1 MKVTSLLTTLLT
13 LLLFVDTAQ
22 AQQTTQLQGRV
33 YLNDTL
39 PAAYATLYLPQYGIG
54 TVTDDMG
61 NYWMD
66 NIPVSQSVTLEYA
79 FLGYKTEQVKLAL
92 TQPNHRYAHD
102 HHMQE
107 QAIQL
112 DEVYL
117 TPNGEDPCVYIL
129 RKVHEQGQINRTRL
143 VNYNATCNGSM
154 HVQDLDVL
162 MGIMPGFVKVI
173 LHGVLRPL
181 GINALFNYLS
191 ENEKVDVKYQY
202 SQLWNSG
209 KVKNSEMTIL
219 SANPTMP
226 EKVRKQLGKFQV
238 DDFFAKF
245 YGEDKK
251 FDAKK
256 EAKKGWKLKGVIEE
270 DGKTIDILKRIDGD
284 SVQQEYTCYVIED
297 LWSVL
302 RVEARS
308 KEGSFSRYECRDIGG
323 GIYLPVSYVTNPV
336 PVDLDKML
344 EETKKEIEKDKAK
357 GEKTKAG
364 DKMLK
369 RYEEIT
375 KNRKGC
381 KLNVVTPYNIT
392 YSNVKL
398 KM

>member
-1 MKVTSLLTTLLT
+1 M
-13 LLLFVDTAQ
+13 LLLATIAQ
-22 AQQTTQLQGRV
+22 AQQTTNLQGRV

-66 NIPVSQSVTLEYA
+66 NIPVSKSVTLEYA

-92 TQPNHRYAHD
+92 SEPNHRYAHD

-129 RKVHEQGQINRTRL
+129 RKVHEQGQINRNRL
-143 VNYNATCNGSM
+143 VSYNATCDGSM
-154 HVQDLDVL
+154 HVQDLDVF
-162 MGIMPGFVKVI
+162 MGIMPGFVKVM
-173 LHGVLRPL
+173 LHGVLRTV

-191 ENEKVDVKYQY
+191 ESEKVDVKYRY
-202 SQLWNSG
+202 SQTWNKG

-226 EKVRKQLGKFQV
+226 DKVRKQLGKFQV
-238 DDFFAKF
+238 DDSFAKF

-270 DGKTIDILKRIDGD
+270 DGKTIDILTRVDGD
-284 SVQQEYTCYVIED
+284 SVKHEYSCYVIED

-308 KEGSFSRYECRDIGG
+308 SEGSFSRYECRDIGG

-336 PVDLDKML
+336 PIDLDKML
-344 EETKKEIEKDKAK
+344 NDMKKELEEEKAK
-357 GEKTKAG
+357 GEKSSTGK
-364 DKMLK
+364 KMFD
-369 RYEEIT
+369 RYDAIM
-375 KNRKGC
+375 KNRKEC
-381 KLNVVTPYNIT
+381 KINIITPYNIK
-392 YSNVKL
+392 YSGVTLAN
-398 KM
+398 